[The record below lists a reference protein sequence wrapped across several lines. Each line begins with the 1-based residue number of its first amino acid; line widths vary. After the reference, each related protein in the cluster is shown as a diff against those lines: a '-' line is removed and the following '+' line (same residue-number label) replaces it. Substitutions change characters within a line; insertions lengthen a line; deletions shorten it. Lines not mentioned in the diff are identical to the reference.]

1 MSSQKAKCYL
11 FKPHYGH
18 LMLVVSLD
26 KSLYLHYL
34 FHWMPKMNW
43 CRAASGSRWL
53 SYAPWKQDKSS
64 GQMHLCAW
72 RRIYFLFLDLMQ
84 IKTCIEFQIQVL
96 FCLFDIQ
103 TQHRKMSDIAEKS
116 IAPSVGSRWME
127 KVKAFLTKTDNPTK
141 LPIRVIWDLEL
152 TPVYVYTLVLVMY
165 NCILIKIETVQFDF
179 VKERTILCE
188 TYEVGSAC
196 LS

>member
-1 MSSQKAKCYL
+1 M
-11 FKPHYGH
+11 FEPHYGH
-18 LMLVVSLD
+18 LMLFVSLD
-26 KSLYLHYL
+26 KSLYLHCL

-43 CRAASGSRWL
+43 CRAASGSQWL
-53 SYAPWKQDKSS
+53 SYAPWKPDKSS

-116 IAPSVGSRWME
+116 IEPSVGSRWLE

-141 LPIRVIWDLEL
+141 LPIRVI
-152 TPVYVYTLVLVMY
+152 
-165 NCILIKIETVQFDF
+165 
-179 VKERTILCE
+179 
-188 TYEVGSAC
+188 
-196 LS
+196 